1 MLQGIDLSQVRQYNS
16 TLKTYKDQSASLN
29 AEIEYTNNEI
39 DSLCAQLT
47 QELGIQVTRDNIEQV
62 YNDEVAKINST
73 LQSGNAVLAKI
84 ASEEQNRANS
94 NTVGSTSGAAPQ
106 MASTPVQQ
114 STADVQQS
122 TAPVGNTNAGGLSD
136 STLPPFTGAAQPQF
150 STVNGAVETNEGAAQ
165 NMTLPPLFGMG
176 Q

>member
-47 QELGIQVTRDNIEQV
+47 QELGIPVTRDNIEQV

-114 STADVQQS
+114 NTADVQQS
-122 TAPVGNTNAGGLSD
+122 TAPVGSTNAGGLSD